1 MPALAP
7 KARMCFFYL
16 LTNLLIFIF
25 CYIGAAPVQLT
36 ALPPGEQALPPPS
49 PPQEEE
55 PQQEAAFLSPTPLN
69 RPLSSSTEALVLK
82 VPAQVQLTVEYFV
95 GQPYTAELKT
105 PQDISAFTKALQN
118 ASLLEE
124 DAQILLATPSNVVAA
139 RLGYAEGY
147 GSLYLFSGY
156 INGGKK
162 PVTIIQDSDNRL
174 YQTKQNISQE
184 IFQKARPQVTHIPA
198 DKINIYTAT
207 HFRRLSLQAQLSS
220 QEDFAPLVQMLNTLT
235 QAGGASQLEKP
246 DFIISYVPTGS
257 AQEEDMWYVWASG
270 KKLTLIPVQ
279 NPSAAYTSE
288 VTPREFKKVLEK
300 FSVK

>member
-49 PPQEEE
+49 PPQKEE

-118 ASLLEE
+118 ASLLRR
-124 DAQILLATPSNVVAA
+124 TPKS
-139 RLGYAEGY
+139 
-147 GSLYLFSGY
+147 F
-156 INGGKK
+156 
-162 PVTIIQDSDNRL
+162 
-174 YQTKQNISQE
+174 
-184 IFQKARPQVTHIPA
+184 
-198 DKINIYTAT
+198 
-207 HFRRLSLQAQLSS
+207 
-220 QEDFAPLVQMLNTLT
+220 
-235 QAGGASQLEKP
+235 
-246 DFIISYVPTGS
+246 
-257 AQEEDMWYVWASG
+257 
-270 KKLTLIPVQ
+270 
-279 NPSAAYTSE
+279 
-288 VTPREFKKVLEK
+288 
-300 FSVK
+300 